1 MPISW
6 HVPSD
11 RLHSIHSELCT
22 SLCCRFTSVAFVSK
36 RFHSLTCSPELL
48 ACLKL
53 GLKKR
58 PAAVDESDDTHRLHA
73 LQLWLLRHAGS
84 LRQLELTV
92 DMSTNTSPLMLL
104 LDGCI
109 AAAGSAGTLQRLTL
123 VDANGHVPTATAYI
137 LDSWAQTMS
146 GLRHLSIQASCQ
158 LWLPPTLEGL
168 SQLDSLSLEASD
180 LKVTAAQPPRLP
192 RSLTKLCVTQRYPA
206 QKVVTPLQV
215 GTWLSNICM
224 AATGQPGSVACEA
237 CSQSTWLSAF
247 VTGGRFHR
255 WGPVSPIM
263 ASPAPSRPTV
273 TPSLTLAADWRPDQ
287 PRHVR
292 APGL

>member
-1 MPISW
+1 MKI
-6 HVPSD
+6 
-11 RLHSIHSELCT
+11 
-22 SLCCRFTSVAFVSK
+22 
-36 RFHSLTCSPELL
+36 
-48 ACLKL
+48 

-58 PAAVDESDDTHRLHA
+58 SAAADESGDTHRLHA

-92 DMSTNTSPLMLL
+92 DMSTNTSPLMPL

-123 VDANGHVPTATAYI
+123 VDASGHVPTAAAYI
-137 LDSWAQTMS
+137 LGSWAQSMS
-146 GLRHLSIQASCQ
+146 GMRHLSIQANCP

-168 SQLDSLSLEASD
+168 SRLHSLSLEASD

-192 RSLTKLCVTQRYPA
+192 RSLTKLCVTQRHPA
-206 QKVVTPLQV
+206 QTIVTPLQV

-224 AATGQPGSVACEA
+224 AGAAQPDSVACEA
-237 CSQSTWLSAF
+237 CSRSVRLLVFGRAQLGPTAPNFGVSSRQQPNGATCVPL
-247 VTGGRFHR
+247 VT
-255 WGPVSPIM
+255 
-263 ASPAPSRPTV
+263 
-273 TPSLTLAADWRPDQ
+273 DWRPDQ
-287 PRHVR
+287 PRHFR